1 MKGVLQNDAGVLKNI
16 KVGFSWTTLFFGLFV
31 PLVRGDWKWFI
42 IMLIADIVT
51 CGIAN
56 IVFCFIY
63 NKIYIND
70 LLEKGFKPADEITRR
85 GLVGKGYIADVWK
98 SF

>member
-1 MKGVLQNDAGVLKNI
+1 MKGVMQNDAGVLKNI
-16 KVGFSWTTLFFGLFV
+16 KIGFSWTTLFFGLFV

-42 IMLIADIVT
+42 IMLIADAVT
-51 CGIAN
+51 VGIAH

-70 LLEKGFKPADEITRR
+70 LLEKGFSAGNEQTRR
-85 GLVGKGYIADVWK
+85 GLVSKGYIKDVWN
-98 SF
+98 S